1 MLVGRISG
9 FARVGGRRTRT
20 GPLQPVRTLRT
31 RHYETI
37 YMTNRIIR
45 LQNIVEEVLKHHPE
59 EDTSLIEKAYV
70 FSAKAHEGQLRLSGE
85 PYLSHPLEVA
95 YALAQMG
102 LGPVTVSAGL
112 LHDTVE
118 DSAATLDDLEEYFGD
133 EVTDVVNGVTKIGM
147 LTFGDRQTQQAEYI
161 RKMILSMSHDIRVL
175 LVKLADR
182 VHNMRTLEYME
193 PDKRK
198 RIARET
204 LEIYAPLAGRLGMF
218 RLKAELEDL
227 SFFYLEP
234 EAYQQLQEG
243 LSRKRGD
250 LEKYIQDICQL
261 LREKLEE
268 HHLKGEVSGRLKNYY
283 SIYRKLQ
290 AQQISLDE
298 LYDLLAFRIVVE
310 TVAECYEALGVI
322 HAIFRPVPGR
332 LKDYIGMPKANM
344 YQSIHTT
351 VIGQF
356 GERLEVQIR
365 TREMHRVAEEG
376 IAAHWSYK
384 ERRAY
389 HEKDA
394 ERFTWLKQMVDLQK
408 ELKNPQELLEGVRL
422 ELYPEEVYVFTPTGD
437 VKELP
442 RGATLVDFAY
452 AIHTE
457 VGNRCTGAKV
467 NGRMVPLR
475 TELANGDTVEIITSP
490 HHHPSR
496 DWLQFVKTTKA
507 RHKIR
512 QWLKAAEREQSIALG
527 KELLERELRKSGAS
541 LQKLVKD
548 GEELK
553 RVTQEFSFVGVDD
566 LLAAIG
572 HGKLSPGQITGKL
585 FRVAQP
591 PEEVQPEPERKEK
604 PKDAGGSLRIK
615 DLDDMLVR
623 LANCCQPIPGDAIMG
638 YITRGQGVTIHRSDC
653 PYLASTESFRQIPAE
668 WDGGGGPGKLY
679 PVKIQVVTVDK
690 PGLLADITSALKS
703 ADVNVTK
710 ASVETQD
717 NKGIAKFTIQVGD
730 QQHLEKV
737 FGSLKRLKEVIS
749 VRRLTG

>member
-1 MLVGRISG
+1 
-9 FARVGGRRTRT
+9 
-20 GPLQPVRTLRT
+20 
-31 RHYETI
+31 
-37 YMTNRIIR
+37 MTSRIIR
-45 LQNIVEEVLKHHPE
+45 LQDIVEEVQKYHPE
-59 EDTSLIEKAYV
+59 ADTGLIEKAYI

-85 PYLSHPLEVA
+85 PYMSHPLEVA
-95 YALAQMG
+95 YLLAKMG
-102 LGPVTVSAGL
+102 LGPITVSCGL

-118 DSAATLDDLEEYFGD
+118 DSAASLDELDEYFG
-133 EVTDVVNGVTKIGM
+133 EEITDIVNGVTKIGQ
-147 LTFGDRQTQQAEYI
+147 LIFGDRQTQQAEYI
-161 RKMILSMSHDIRVL
+161 RKMILSMSNDIRVL

-182 VHNMRTLEYME
+182 VHNMRTLGFME
-193 PDKRK
+193 PAKQK

-234 EAYQQLQEG
+234 EAYQQIQEG
-243 LSRKRGD
+243 LSRKKGA
-250 LEKYIQDICQL
+250 LEKYNRETCQF
-261 LREKLEE
+261 LRDKLAE
-268 HHLKGEVSGRLKNYY
+268 HHIQGEVNGRVKNLY
-283 SIYRKLQ
+283 SVYRKLQ
-290 AQQISLDE
+290 AQQITLDE
-298 LYDLLAFRIVVE
+298 LYDLLAFRIVVD
-310 TVAECYEALGVI
+310 TVHDCYETLGVI
-322 HAIFRPVPGR
+322 HAVFRPVPGR

-351 VIGQF
+351 VIGQG
-356 GERLEVQIR
+356 GERLEIQIR

-384 ERRAY
+384 ERRAF
-389 HEKDA
+389 HEEDA
-394 ERFTWLKQMVDLQK
+394 KRFTWLKQMVDLQK
-408 ELKNPQELLEGVRL
+408 ELKSPRELLEGVRL
-422 ELYPEEVYVFTPTGD
+422 ELYPDEVYVFTPTGE

-452 AIHTE
+452 AIHSE
-457 VGNRCTGAKV
+457 VGDQCTGAKV

-475 TELANGDTVEIITSP
+475 TELVNGDTVEIITSP

-512 QWLKAAEREQSIALG
+512 QWLKAAEREQSVALG

-541 LQKLVKD
+541 LQKL
-548 GEELK
+548 LK
-553 RVTQEFSFVGVDD
+553 EGNGLKQVVQDLSFVSVDD

-572 HGKLSPGQITGKL
+572 HGKVSPGQVSSRL
-585 FRVAQP
+585 FRLTAPAVE
-591 PEEVQPEPERKEK
+591 EEVIPELPAKRAKEE
-604 PKDAGGSLRIK
+604 PAGLKIK
-615 DLDDMLVR
+615 DLDDLLVR
-623 LANCCQPIPGDAIMG
+623 LAHCCQPIPGDAIMG
-638 YITRGQGVTIHRSDC
+638 YITRGKGVTIHRADC
-653 PYLASTESFRQIPAE
+653 PYLASTETFRHIPAE

-690 PGLLADITSALKS
+690 PGLLADITSALKI

-710 ASVETQD
+710 ASVETSD
-717 NKGIAKFTIQVGD
+717 NKGIAHFTIQVAD

-737 FGSLKRLKEVIS
+737 FGALKRLKEVIS
-749 VRRLTG
+749 VRRMTG

>member
-1 MLVGRISG
+1 
-9 FARVGGRRTRT
+9 
-20 GPLQPVRTLRT
+20 
-31 RHYETI
+31 
-37 YMTNRIIR
+37 MTNRIIR
-45 LQNIVEEVLKHHPE
+45 LQDIVEEVLKHHPE
-59 EDTSLIEKAYV
+59 EDTSIIEKAYV
-70 FSAKAHEGQLRLSGE
+70 FSARAHEGQLRLSGE

-95 YALAQMG
+95 YLLAQMG
-102 LGPVTVSAGL
+102 LGPVTVSCGL
-112 LHDTVE
+112 LHDAVE

-133 EVTDVVNGVTKIGM
+133 EVTDIVNGVTKISQ

-161 RKMILSMSHDIRVL
+161 RKMVLSMSHDIRVL

-182 VHNMRTLEYME
+182 VHNMRTLGFME
-193 PDKRK
+193 PAKRK

-204 LEIYAPLAGRLGMF
+204 QEIYAPLAGRLGMF
-218 RLKAELEDL
+218 RIKAELEDL

-243 LSRKRGD
+243 LSRKRGE
-250 LEKYIQDICQL
+250 LEKYIEDVCQQ
-261 LREKLEE
+261 LRDKLAE
-268 HHLKGEVSGRLKNYY
+268 HGLKGEVSGRLKNYY

-290 AQQISLDE
+290 AQQITLDE
-298 LYDLLAFRIVVE
+298 LYDLLAFRIIVN

-351 VIGQF
+351 AIGQY
-356 GERLEVQIR
+356 GERLEIQIR
-365 TREMHRVAEEG
+365 TWEMHRVSEEG

-394 ERFTWLKQMVDLQK
+394 QRFTWLKQMVDLQK

-422 ELYPEEVYVFTPTGD
+422 ELYPEEVYVFTPGGD

-452 AIHTE
+452 AVHTE

-475 TELANGDTVEIITSP
+475 TELQNGDTVEIITSP

-512 QWLKAAEREQSIALG
+512 QWLKAAEREQSVSLG

-553 RVTQEFSFVGVDD
+553 RVTQEFSFVGLDD

-572 HGKLSPGQITGKL
+572 HGKLSPGQVAGKL

-591 PEEVQPEPERKEK
+591 AAEEGAAPEPERRGK
-604 PKDAGGSLRIK
+604 PADLGGSLRIK

-623 LANCCQPIPGDAIMG
+623 LANCCQPIPGDHIMG
-638 YITRGQGVTIHRSDC
+638 YITRGQGVTIHRAEC
-653 PYLASTESFRQIPAE
+653 PYLASTESFRHIPAE
-668 WDGGGGPGKLY
+668 WDGAGGAGKLY

-690 PGLLADITSALKS
+690 PGMLADITSALKS

-717 NKGIAKFTIQVGD
+717 NKGIAHFTIQVGD
-730 QQHLEKV
+730 LQHLDKV
-737 FGSLKRLKEVIS
+737 FGALKRLKEVIS
-749 VRRLTG
+749 VRRTTG

>member
-1 MLVGRISG
+1 M
-9 FARVGGRRTRT
+9 A
-20 GPLQPVRTLRT
+20 
-31 RHYETI
+31 
-37 YMTNRIIR
+37 NRIIR
-45 LQNIVEEVLKHHPE
+45 LQDIVEEVLKHHPE
-59 EDTSLIEKAYV
+59 ADTALIEKAYI

-95 YALAQMG
+95 YLLAQMG
-102 LGPVTVSAGL
+102 LGAVTVSGGL

-118 DSAATLDDLEEYFGD
+118 DSAATLDELDEYFGE
-133 EVTDVVNGVTKIGM
+133 EVTDVVNGVTKIGK
-147 LTFGDRQTQQAEYI
+147 LVFGDRQTQQAEYI

-182 VHNMRTLEYME
+182 VHNMRTLGFME
-193 PDKRK
+193 SGKQR

-218 RLKAELEDL
+218 RVKAELEDL

-234 EAYQQLQEG
+234 ESFQQIQEG
-243 LSRKRGD
+243 LSRKKGE
-250 LEKYIQDICQL
+250 LEKYIQEVCQF
-261 LREKLEE
+261 LRDKLAE
-268 HHLKGEVSGRLKNYY
+268 HGLKGEVSGRLKNYY

-290 AQQISLDE
+290 AQQITLDE
-298 LYDLLAFRIVVE
+298 LYDLLAFRIIVD
-310 TVAECYEALGVI
+310 TVHECYEALGVI
-322 HAIFRPVPGR
+322 HALFRPVPGR

-351 VIGQF
+351 VIGRF
-356 GERLEVQIR
+356 GERLEIQIR
-365 TREMHRVAEEG
+365 TWEMHKVSEEG

-394 ERFTWLKQMVDLQK
+394 QRFTWLKQMVDLQK
-408 ELKNPQELLEGVRL
+408 ELKNPKDLLEGVRL
-422 ELYPEEVYVFTPTGD
+422 ELYPDEVYVFTPTGD

-442 RGATLVDFAY
+442 RGATVVDFAY

-467 NGRMVPLR
+467 NGRMAPLR
-475 TELANGDTVEIITSP
+475 TELSNGDTVEIATSP
-490 HHHPSR
+490 SHHPSR

-512 QWLKAAEREQSIALG
+512 QWLKVAEREQSVALG
-527 KELLERELRKSGAS
+527 KDLLERELRKSGVS
-541 LQKLVKD
+541 LQKLIKD
-548 GEELK
+548 GDELK
-553 RVTQEFSFVGVDD
+553 KVVQDFSFVGIDD
-566 LLAAIG
+566 LLAAVG
-572 HGKLSPGQITGKL
+572 HGKLSPGQVTGKL
-585 FRVAQP
+585 FRQTAP
-591 PEEVQPEPERKEK
+591 AEEVQVQEIAPRKEK
-604 PKDAGGSLRIK
+604 EEGGGIRVK
-615 DLDDMLVR
+615 DLDDMLMR

-638 YITRGQGVTIHRSDC
+638 YITRGKGVTIHRADC
-653 PYLASTESFRQIPAE
+653 AYLARTESFRHIPAE
-668 WDGGGGPGKLY
+668 WDGGGDKNRLY
-679 PVKIQVVTVDK
+679 PVKIQVLTVDK

-710 ASVETQD
+710 ASVDTTAENRGVAQ
-717 NKGIAKFTIQVGD
+717 FTIQVAD

-737 FGSLKRLKEVIS
+737 LGSLKRLKEVIS
-749 VRRLTG
+749 VRRVTG

>member
-1 MLVGRISG
+1 M
-9 FARVGGRRTRT
+9 A
-20 GPLQPVRTLRT
+20 
-31 RHYETI
+31 
-37 YMTNRIIR
+37 NRIIR
-45 LQNIVEEVLKHHPE
+45 LQDIVEEVQKNHPE
-59 EDTSLIEKAYV
+59 SDTSLIERAYI

-95 YALAQMG
+95 YHLAKMG
-102 LGPVTVSAGL
+102 LGPVTVSSGL

-118 DSAATLDDLEEYFGD
+118 DSAASLDDLEEYFGE
-133 EVTDVVNGVTKIGM
+133 EVADVVNGVTKIGQ
-147 LTFGDRQTQQAEYI
+147 LVFGDRQTQQAEYI

-182 VHNMRTLEYME
+182 GHNMRTLGFME
-193 PDKRK
+193 PGKQK

-204 LEIYAPLAGRLGMF
+204 LDIYAPLAGRLGMF

-227 SFFYLEP
+227 SFYYLEP
-234 EAYQQLQEG
+234 EAYQQIQEG
-243 LSRKRGD
+243 LARKKGA
-250 LEKYIQDICQL
+250 LEKYEQDMCQF

-268 HHLKGEVSGRLKNYY
+268 HHVKGEVNGRVKNLY

-290 AQQISLDE
+290 AQQITLDE
-298 LYDLLAFRIVVE
+298 LYDLLAFRIIVE
-310 TVAECYEALGVI
+310 TVQECYETLGVI
-322 HAIFRPVPGR
+322 HALFRPVPGR
-332 LKDYIGMPKANM
+332 LKDYIGMPKGNM

-351 VIGQF
+351 VIGQE
-356 GERLEVQIR
+356 GERLEIQIR

-394 ERFTWLKQMVDLQK
+394 KRFTWLKQMVDLQK

-422 ELYPEEVYVFTPTGD
+422 ELYPDEVYAFTPTGD

-452 AIHTE
+452 AIHSE
-457 VGNRCTGAKV
+457 VGDQCTGAKV

-475 TELANGDTVEIITSP
+475 TELQNGDTVEIITSP
-490 HHHPSR
+490 HHTPSR

-512 QWLKAAEREQSIALG
+512 QWLKVAEREQSVALG
-527 KELLERELRKSGAS
+527 KELLERELRKSGVS
-541 LQKLVKD
+541 LQKLVKEGD
-548 GEELK
+548 DLK
-553 RVTQEFSFVGVDD
+553 QIIQDLSFKGVDD

-572 HGKLSPGQITGKL
+572 HGKVSPQQVTGRLSRLNAPA
-585 FRVAQP
+585 VE
-591 PEEVQPEPERKEK
+591 EEVVPEAPAKRAKEE
-604 PKDAGGSLRIK
+604 PAGLKIK
-615 DLDDMLVR
+615 DLDDLLMR
-623 LANCCQPIPGDAIMG
+623 LANCCQPIPGDPIMG
-638 YITRGQGVTIHRSDC
+638 YITRGKGVTIHRADC
-653 PYLASTESFRQIPAE
+653 PYLASTETFRHIPAE
-668 WDGGGGPGKLY
+668 WDGAGGGGKLY

-690 PGLLADITSALKS
+690 PGLLADITSALKT

-710 ASVETQD
+710 ASVETTAE
-717 NKGIAKFTIQVGD
+717 NKGVAQFTIQVAD
-730 QQHLEKV
+730 QNHLEKV
-737 FGSLKRLKEVIS
+737 FGALKRLKEVIS
-749 VRRLTG
+749 VRRVTG

>member
-1 MLVGRISG
+1 
-9 FARVGGRRTRT
+9 
-20 GPLQPVRTLRT
+20 
-31 RHYETI
+31 
-37 YMTNRIIR
+37 MTSRIIR
-45 LQNIVEEVLKHHPE
+45 LQDIVEEVLKHHPE
-59 EDTSLIEKAYV
+59 EDTSIIEKAYV
-70 FSAKAHEGQLRLSGE
+70 FSAKSHEGQLRLSGE

-95 YALAQMG
+95 YLLAQMG

-133 EVTDVVNGVTKIGM
+133 EVTDVVNGVTKIGQ

-182 VHNMRTLEYME
+182 AHNMRTLGFME
-193 PDKRK
+193 PAKRK

-218 RLKAELEDL
+218 RLKAELEDM

-250 LEKYIQDICQL
+250 LEKYIQDICEL
-261 LREKLEE
+261 LRVKLEE
-268 HHLKGEVSGRLKNYY
+268 HHLQGEVSGRRKNYY

-290 AQQISLDE
+290 AQQITLDE

-351 VIGQF
+351 VIGQS
-356 GERLEVQIR
+356 GERLEIQIR
-365 TREMHRVAEEG
+365 TREMHQVAEEG

-394 ERFTWLKQMVDLQK
+394 QRFTWLKQMVDLQK

-442 RGATLVDFAY
+442 RGATAVDFAY
-452 AIHTE
+452 AVHTE

-467 NGRMVPLR
+467 HGRMVPLR

-541 LQKLVKD
+541 LQKLLKD

-566 LLAAIG
+566 LLASIG

-591 PEEVQPEPERKEK
+591 PEEVQPEPERKGK
-604 PKDAGGSLRIK
+604 PDAGGSLRIN
-615 DLDDMLVR
+615 DLDDMLMR
-623 LANCCQPIPGDAIMG
+623 LANCCQPIPGDPIVG

-653 PYLASTESFRQIPAE
+653 PYLASTESFRHIPAE
-668 WDGGGGPGKLY
+668 WDGAGGAGKLY

-717 NKGIAKFTIQVGD
+717 NRGIAHFTIQVGD

-737 FGSLKRLKEVIS
+737 FVALKRLKEVIS
-749 VRRLTG
+749 VRRKTG

>member
-1 MLVGRISG
+1 M
-9 FARVGGRRTRT
+9 A
-20 GPLQPVRTLRT
+20 
-31 RHYETI
+31 
-37 YMTNRIIR
+37 NRIIR
-45 LQNIVEEVLKHHPE
+45 LQDIVEEVQKHHPE
-59 EDTSLIEKAYV
+59 ADTDLIEKAYI

-95 YALAQMG
+95 YLLAKMG
-102 LGPVTVSAGL
+102 LGPVTVSSGL

-118 DSAATLDDLEEYFGD
+118 DSAATLDELDEYFGE
-133 EVTDVVNGVTKIGM
+133 EVADVVNGVTKIGQ
-147 LTFGDRQTQQAEYI
+147 LVFGNRQTQQAEYI

-182 VHNMRTLEYME
+182 VHNMRTLGIME
-193 PDKRK
+193 PAKQR
-198 RIARET
+198 RISRET
-204 LEIYAPLAGRLGMF
+204 LDIYAPLAGRLGMF

-234 EAYQQLQEG
+234 EAYQQIQEG
-243 LSRKRGD
+243 LARKKGA
-250 LEKYIQDICQL
+250 LEKYNQDTCQF
-261 LREKLEE
+261 LREQLEE
-268 HHLKGEVSGRLKNYY
+268 HHIKGEVNGRVKNFY

-290 AQQISLDE
+290 AQQITLDE
-298 LYDLLAFRIVVE
+298 LYDLLAFRIIVE
-310 TVAECYEALGVI
+310 TVQECYETLGVI
-322 HAIFRPVPGR
+322 HALFRPVPGR
-332 LKDYIGMPKANM
+332 LKDYIGMPKGNM

-351 VIGQF
+351 VIGSG
-356 GERLEVQIR
+356 GERLEIQIR

-394 ERFTWLKQMVDLQK
+394 KRFTWLKQMVDLQK

-422 ELYPEEVYVFTPTGD
+422 ELYPDEVYAFTPTGD

-452 AIHTE
+452 AIHSE
-457 VGNRCTGAKV
+457 VGDQCTGAKV

-475 TELANGDTVEIITSP
+475 TELENGDTVEIITSP
-490 HHHPSR
+490 HHTPSR

-512 QWLKAAEREQSIALG
+512 QYLKVAEREQSVALG
-527 KELLERELRKSGAS
+527 KELLERELRKSGVS
-541 LQKLVKD
+541 LQKLIKEGD
-548 GEELK
+548 DLK
-553 RVTQEFSFVGVDD
+553 QIIQDLSFVGVDD

-572 HGKLSPGQITGKL
+572 HGKVSPGQVTGRL
-585 FRVAQP
+585 ARLHAPAV
-591 PEEVQPEPERKEK
+591 EEEILPEPAVSKAREEPTGLK
-604 PKDAGGSLRIK
+604 IK
-615 DLDDMLVR
+615 DLDDLLMR
-623 LANCCQPIPGDAIMG
+623 LANCCQPIPGDPIMG
-638 YITRGQGVTIHRSDC
+638 YITRGKGVTIHRSDC
-653 PYLASTESFRQIPAE
+653 PYLASTETFRHIPAE
-668 WDGGGGPGKLY
+668 WDGAGGANKLY

-690 PGLLADITSALKS
+690 PGLLADITSALKG

-710 ASVETQD
+710 ASVETRD
-717 NKGIAKFTIQVGD
+717 NKGMAQFTIQVAD

-749 VRRLTG
+749 VRRMTG